1 MQSVY
6 KTKIK
11 KLISFPRVMAF
22 MGLGL
27 LVVLGLNS
35 PLSAQS
41 SVFTQGYGADE
52 VLERGAIVRLNEDD
66 TTKVS
71 SLKYED
77 MDAMHGV
84 VVNPNDAPVT
94 LSSEGQKVFIATG
107 GRYEVLVST
116 QNGPINAGDYITVSS
131 LEGIGMKAGRPES
144 HVVGRALEAW
154 NGVDNVNATSS
165 LTDSAGNNRDVNI
178 GRVLAD
184 ISVSRNPGYGPSDS
198 GLPDAIKRAAES
210 IAGKEVST
218 ARIYTALI
226 VFVISTFV
234 AGTVM
239 YGGVRSGIISIG
251 RNPLSKKS
259 IVRGMVQVVLFGL
272 IIFILGLFGVY
283 LLIKL

>member
-1 MQSVY
+1 
-6 KTKIK
+6 
-11 KLISFPRVMAF
+11 MALL
-22 MGLGL
+22 GLGV
-27 LVVLGLNS
+27 LVILGLNS

-52 VLERGAIVRLNEDD
+52 VLERGAIVRLNKDD

-71 SLKYED
+71 ALKYED
-77 MDAMHGV
+77 METMHGV

-116 QNGPINAGDYITVSS
+116 QNGPIAAGDYLTISS

-144 HVVGRALEAW
+144 HVVGRALEDW
-154 NGVDNVNATSS
+154 NGVDNIRATSQ
-165 LTDSAGNNRDVNI
+165 LTDSAGSTRDINI

-184 ISVSRNPGYGPSDS
+184 ISVSRNPGYGPADS
-198 GLPDAIKRAAES
+198 GLPNALKRAAES
-210 IAGKEVST
+210 IAGKEVNT
-218 ARIYTALI
+218 ARIYIALVI
-226 VFVISTFV
+226 FVICTFV

-251 RNPLSKKS
+251 RNPLSKRS